1 MRNESTANRLCCID
15 GYFKPFHHYCQ
26 LAYGFLDVVPRRQDS
41 YSSMAGSKPVHGI
54 VHLVAQPV
62 GASAQFDEYC
72 LLVDSDMR
80 IR

>member
-62 GASAQFDEYC
+62 G
-72 LLVDSDMR
+72 V
-80 IR
+80 